1 VRNTP
6 RFRLAIGVLSAVAVV
21 LLSAAESRADWNSQS
36 IAVPA
41 LGNQGVA
48 SAYPSSITV
57 APPGG
62 PGQRGEVRIMLHN
75 VTHPCPRDL
84 AVLLVKDD
92 ALGYLL
98 MSNAA
103 SCAPLKGTTLL
114 FVAGGAALAG
124 TPASGD
130 WGASGTFGPSI
141 VGGDPVFPAPAPA
154 GPYVHALPPAY
165 TLLQGVWKLYV
176 VDTADSGA
184 RGVIA
189 GGWSVNSPAS
199 ASYSS
204 IIDPI
209 PARGT
214 AVVYPLPIDCS
225 AAQANL
231 VVSSLQLTLRINH
244 TYPADLRI
252 LLQSPSGNSAIV
264 MGNAGGSYD
273 ITASTP
279 ITFSDSAASP
289 PPQYTALVPPPATSM
304 TYTPGHWYGTLTGP
318 PSPGPGSN
326 AFLFQTFAGEPVA
339 GVWKLWVWDVS
350 DGDFG
355 DISATLTIAYYSKP
369 SIYTKRPA
377 PGPFTSPY
385 TTITLQPTPL
395 PPGVDEVMLRSTPAT
410 WRSTVDGVYYSSGA
424 ASIGP
429 QGDIDPTVPLKKG
442 VNQITVESGDGYNSF
457 VNSSTVSVTDFKYY
471 LSEGATGFFHTD
483 ITLQNMG
490 AADGRVSLVSYPE
503 TGAIATLPVTAATAG
518 PTQVS
523 PNDYLP
529 SSTAFSTLVWSQ
541 DGAPLAVERGMFWDA
556 RYYGGHAGEAVDGA
570 GLDWYFAEG
579 AQGFFGTYL
588 LLEKDT
594 EGPATVQ
601 VTFLRDT
608 GGPFTVTRTIAAHRR
623 DTVDTSRFSE
633 LRAATFGIHV
643 HADVPITAER
653 SMYFSSA
660 SRLWVGGH
668 ESPGVKRLARK
679 WFLAE
684 GATGSFFQCYV
695 LVGNPNAAAANLT
708 FEYLLPD
715 GSVIT
720 QTRVLGGNARY
731 TEDVKGVDPR
741 LRAAAFSTIVTADQD
756 IVVERAMYWPGSGW
770 QEAHNAFGV
779 AEPALRWGLAD
790 VRVGGEHGFET
801 FILLANPNATP
812 AEVRVTFRK
821 VGQASIAATYQVAPR
836 SRFTVTPSD
845 TAHAFGQGVMS
856 AEVEVLN
863 YQPIAVEKAMYWNA
877 DGVTWAGGSDVTASR
892 LPPR

>member
-1 VRNTP
+1 
-6 RFRLAIGVLSAVAVV
+6 
-21 LLSAAESRADWNSQS
+21 
-36 IAVPA
+36 
-41 LGNQGVA
+41 
-48 SAYPSSITV
+48 
-57 APPGG
+57 
-62 PGQRGEVRIMLHN
+62 
-75 VTHPCPRDL
+75 
-84 AVLLVKDD
+84 
-92 ALGYLL
+92 
-98 MSNAA
+98 
-103 SCAPLKGTTLL
+103 
-114 FVAGGAALAG
+114 
-124 TPASGD
+124 
-130 WGASGTFGPSI
+130 
-141 VGGDPVFPAPAPA
+141 
-154 GPYVHALPPAY
+154 
-165 TLLQGVWKLYV
+165 
-176 VDTADSGA
+176 
-184 RGVIA
+184 
-189 GGWSVNSPAS
+189 
-199 ASYSS
+199 
-204 IIDPI
+204 
-209 PARGT
+209 
-214 AVVYPLPIDCS
+214 
-225 AAQANL
+225 
-231 VVSSLQLTLRINH
+231 VSSLQLTLRINH

-289 PPQYTALVPPPATSM
+289 PPQSTALVPPPATSM
-304 TYTPGHWYGTLTGP
+304 AYTPGHWFGALTGP

-326 AFLFQTFAGEPVA
+326 AFLFQTFSGEPVA

-429 QGDIDPTVPLKKG
+429 QGDIDATVPLKKG
-442 VNQITVESGDGYNSF
+442 ANRITVESSDGYNSF
-457 VNSSTVSVTDFKYY
+457 ASFSTVTVTDFKYY

-503 TGAIATLPVTAATAG
+503 AGAIATLPVTAATAG

-588 LLEKDT
+588 LLENDT

-601 VTFLRDT
+601 VTFLRET
-608 GGPFTVTRTIAAHRR
+608 GGPFTVTRTIDAHRR

-653 SMYFSSA
+653 SKYFSSA

-708 FEYLLPD
+708 FAYLLPD

-720 QTRVLGGNARY
+720 QTR
-731 TEDVKGVDPR
+731 PR
-741 LRAAAFSTIVTADQD
+741 RERAVHRGRQRRRPAAARRGVLDH
-756 IVVERAMYWPGSGW
+756 RHRRSGHRRRTRDVLAGLRLVG
-770 QEAHNAFGV
+770 AHNAFGV

-877 DGVTWAGGSDVTASR
+877 DGLTWAGGSDVTASR